1 MILMPGNHD
10 LINDIELP
18 RSATLFDPPN
28 NKATAA
34 YEIKTLTF
42 ITILSNNNSLALTT
56 SR

>member
-34 YEIKTLTF
+34 YEIKTVTF